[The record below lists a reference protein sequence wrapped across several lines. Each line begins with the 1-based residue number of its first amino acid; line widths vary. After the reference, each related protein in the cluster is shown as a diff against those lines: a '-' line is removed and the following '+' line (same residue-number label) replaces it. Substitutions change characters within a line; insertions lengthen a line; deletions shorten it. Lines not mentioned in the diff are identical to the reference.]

1 MSSPN
6 SSFVQGEPIYVW
18 VDYYNNT
25 DDEIGLPSGWMFGFD
40 VLNVRT
46 GRGDPVRRPF
56 EQVTRGPGG
65 RNQIQRIGPR
75 EHFVF
80 YSNLLESVNLTD
92 ADSYIVRIST
102 PNFAP
107 EYYLDKEH
115 PLLPPSKLVRGP
127 IESNE
132 WEFTII
138 PGSGEA
144 FDLIAKRLQEK
155 RTGSFELCQR
165 ANLIVE
171 KYPSSAYGPYAVM
184 CEVDRLLYG
193 EGFGPLPLKDRLPL
207 AQALIDELQ
216 SGQGRFEYLDVALI
230 RYAERLNKV
239 GQQTASSTLLREIQR
254 GERSR
259 VARLYI
265 DQLLSREPPLQ

>member
-1 MSSPN
+1 MSSPK
-6 SSFVQGEPIYVW
+6 SSFVQGEPIHLW
-18 VDYYNNT
+18 VDYYNDT

-40 VLNVRT
+40 VLTVRT
-46 GRGDPVRRPF
+46 QSGDPVRRPF

-65 RNQIQRIGPR
+65 RNQIQRIGPKA
-75 EHFVF
+75 HFVF
-80 YSNLLESVNLTD
+80 YSNLLDSVNLTD
-92 ADSYIVRIST
+92 ADSYIVRIAT
-102 PNFAP
+102 PNHAP
-107 EYYLDKEH
+107 EYYLDKKH
-115 PLLPPSKLVRGP
+115 PLLPPSKLFRGP

-132 WEFTII
+132 WEFTIT

-144 FDLIAKRLQEK
+144 FDLIAKRLKEK
-155 RTGSFELCQR
+155 TAGSFELCQR
-165 ANLIVE
+165 ASVIVE
-171 KYPSSAYGPYAVM
+171 KYFSSAYGPYAVM

-230 RYAERLNKV
+230 WYAERLNRV